1 LIKGSSLML
10 DFLRKRKRSWII
22 VLLLGIIV
30 ITFIAFYG
38 GGKYQDQGSSDIAAV
53 NGETISQ
60 REFSTHYQ
68 RALDRYRELFK
79 GTLTP
84 EMLKNL
90 NIKANLLEELVQ
102 KKLVLQE
109 ARSLGLMATDEELAN
124 SLAQVPEFQ
133 VAGRFNKERYLQ
145 LLRANRLSPR
155 EFEEEQR
162 AQLTIQRLYAVILDS
177 VQITEA
183 ELRDRYR
190 VEQETINLNF
200 VRLPI
205 SDFIAEVKPTE
216 DEIQK
221 FYDRNK
227 DSLKEPLKVQVEYL
241 SYPFD
246 QFSSSAQVTDKEI
259 EDYYQANRE
268 SKFRK
273 PKEAK
278 VRYISVRVPPTA
290 DAKQKDEAKAR
301 ANRILAEARAGKDFG
316 QLAKRDSEDPST
328 AAKGG
333 DVGWITHG
341 QLPPALDKAVFAL
354 AKGAISDVI
363 ETPAG
368 LQILKVEDI
377 REEKTETMKEAR
389 SEIARTLKTEKGKR
403 EAATVAD
410 REREK
415 ALSGSDF
422 IKLAQDRG
430 LTVHVTRWF
439 TNGEVLPEIG
449 PNEEFYK
456 NALAL
461 GVKDISPVIEGN
473 GAYYLL
479 RVKERKEPTVPPLEA
494 ARANIEK
501 GLKESKAHELLLQ
514 KANSLLDQLKKEKD
528 IARLAEQNRL
538 KLEETGWFPRNA
550 AQLPKI
556 GELSGAKAEGI
567 VLSAQ
572 KPFPERIYTQKEA
585 AYLLAFKGSQAADM
599 ERFEKEKETLKK
611 QALAES
617 RERVLQKFMEGLK
630 SKAKIQIQTSS
641 LEES

>member
-60 REFSTHYQ
+60 REFAAHYQ
-68 RALDRYRELFK
+68 RALDRYRELLK

-124 SLAQVPEFQ
+124 SIAQVPEFQ

-162 AQLTIQRLYAVILDS
+162 AQLTIQRLYAVILDA
-177 VQITEA
+177 VQITDA

-216 DEIQK
+216 DEIK
-221 FYDRNK
+221 TYYDRNK
-227 DSLKEPLKVQVEYL
+227 DTLKEPLKVQVEYL
-241 SYPFD
+241 AYPFD

-278 VRYISVRVPPTA
+278 VRYISVRVPSTA
-290 DAKQKDEAKAR
+290 DGKQKNEAKAR
-301 ANRILAEARAGKDFG
+301 ANRILTEARSGGDFA
-316 QLAKRDSEDPST
+316 QLARRDSEDPST
-328 AAKGG
+328 AAQGG
-333 DVGWITHG
+333 DVGWITQG

-354 AKGAISDVI
+354 SKGAISDVI

-377 REEKTETMKEAR
+377 REEKTETLKEAR
-389 SEIARTLKTEKGKR
+389 AEIARTLKTEKGKR

-415 ALSGSDF
+415 ALSGSDLT
-422 IKLAQDRG
+422 KLAQDRG
-430 LTVHVTRWF
+430 LTVHVSRWF
-439 TNGEVLPEIG
+439 ANGEVLSEIG
-449 PNEEFYK
+449 PNQEFYK
-456 NALAL
+456 NAFAL

-479 RVKERKEPTVPPLEA
+479 RIKDRKEPTVPPLEA
-494 ARANIEK
+494 VQPNIEK

-514 KANSLLDQLKKEKD
+514 KANSLLDQLKEEKD
-528 IARLAEQNRL
+528 IARLAERNRL
-538 KLEETGWFPRNA
+538 KLEETGWFPRSA

-556 GELSGAKAEGI
+556 GELSGTKADGI

-572 KPFPERIYTQKEA
+572 KPIPERIHTQKEA
-585 AYLLAFKGSQAADM
+585 AYLLAFKASQPADM

-617 RERVLQKFMEGLK
+617 RERVLQKFIEGLK
-630 SKAKIQIQTSS
+630 SKAKIQIHTSS